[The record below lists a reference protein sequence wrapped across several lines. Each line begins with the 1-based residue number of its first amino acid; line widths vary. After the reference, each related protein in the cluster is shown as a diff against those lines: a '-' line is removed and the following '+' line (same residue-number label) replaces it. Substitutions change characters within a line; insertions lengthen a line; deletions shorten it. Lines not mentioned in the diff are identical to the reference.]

1 MIFIL
6 IYTLFI
12 SLIFIFCIRQ
22 RELKNQ
28 KTNGGKMKKVVSDKP
43 VINIYMVGIILCL
56 FAVGVLLTFY
66 FKDNTVIQNVRS
78 ITIVFVLAVAAYYDW
93 LEFRIPNKLILLGL
107 IQWLIITAYEIV
119 SDNPWWIKNLI
130 SELIASLAMLIV
142 CVLCILIIKNG
153 LGMGDIKLLMLMGLI
168 QGLDGAISAIFT
180 SMVIIFFISIF
191 FFFFKKKSKK
201 DVLPFALYILIG
213 TILSICTSGY

>member
-191 FFFFKKKSKK
+191 LLFTKKKSKK
-201 DVLPFALYILIG
+201 DVLPFAPYILIG